1 MTKLSGLPKVAKE
14 VTTELQAILVD
25 LIHLSLEAKQ
35 VHWNVHGPLFRPLH
49 GMFDEMAES
58 YRGWYDEVAE
68 RNRALGAPVD
78 GRLSTVANTSKV
90 EGLPA
95 GEIQD
100 RVAITMYLTQV
111 EGVAKRIRDKLG
123 WLGELDPVTQDM
135 VINIVEGL
143 EKQAWMLRVQ
153 QS

>member
-25 LIHLSLEAKQ
+25 LIHLSLEAKLA
-35 VHWNVHGPLFRPLH
+35 HWNVQGPLFRPLH
-49 GMFDEMAES
+49 ETFDEMAEA
-58 YRGWYDEVAE
+58 YRGWYDEIAE
-68 RNRALGAPVD
+68 RNRALGVPVD

-95 GEIQD
+95 GELQD
-100 RVAITMYLTQV
+100 RTVISMCLAQV
-111 EGVAKRIRDKLG
+111 EGVAKRTREKLG
-123 WLGELDPVTQDM
+123 LLGELDPVTQDM
-135 VINIVEGL
+135 VIGIVEGL